1 MYWCDIIITRLQ
13 KYAFL
18 PLSPNFIGVNLRCML
33 YFAFFCDGQLKK
45 SANRKLLLSFL
56 CLCVGIYPITS

>member
-18 PLSPNFIGVNLRCML
+18 PLSPNFIGVNYDVCYILP
-33 YFAFFCDGQLKK
+33 FFSDGQLKK
-45 SANRKLLLSFL
+45 LSK
-56 CLCVGIYPITS
+56 

>member
-45 SANRKLLLSFL
+45 TQQIENY
-56 CLCVGIYPITS
+56 C